1 MSLEKIYEYVALS
14 LEESS
19 SMEVDIGTNNA
30 ASSTTAN
37 TSIMT
42 GFDQILSMVREKEVV
57 PSLKSELSAYL
68 NEGIYNPNS
77 NNNSFS
83 ALEWW
88 RNNNVK
94 YKILS
99 KMAADILVISIS
111 MVASEYTFSVSGR
124 VIDEFCSRLNE
135 EFIEAIIY
143 GGYWL
148 RHKYNLKK
156 KNHRLKLIGFTWV
169 FIYFC

>member
-1 MSLEKIYEYVALS
+1 
-14 LEESS
+14 
-19 SMEVDIGTNNA
+19 MEVDIDTNNP

-57 PSLKSELSAYL
+57 PPLKSELSAYL
-68 NEGIYNPNS
+68 DEGIYNPNS
-77 NNNSFS
+77 NTDSFS

-88 RNNNVK
+88 RNNNMK

-99 KMAADILVISIS
+99 KMTLDILAIPIST
-111 MVASEYTFSVSGR
+111 VTSESTFSAGGR
-124 VIDEFCSRLNE
+124 VIDEFRSRLNE
-135 EFIEAIIY
+135 ESIEALIC
-143 GGYWL
+143 GGDWL

-156 KNHRLKLIGFTWV
+156 KSKVKTYWFYMGFYLFLLT
-169 FIYFC
+169 